1 MMNIAE
7 LFSSQ
12 QLCFVNSYQLSHLKR
27 ELGFESRCRIRST
40 MRNLISSWLKLNINE
55 WLKKWYNCDNM
66 SMHYSIPK
74 WMCVS
79 VFIFYF
85 YYYFFLNFS
94 SSRLGRIDSITF
106 CFWIKKITQ
115 VGGKKGGGVFKWR
128 NRLAY
133 EVLFFF
139 LINLWFE

>member
-1 MMNIAE
+1 MMNIAD

-79 VFIFYF
+79 VFIYLFIFNFY
-85 YYYFFLNFS
+85 

-106 CFWIKKITQ
+106 CFWIKKITH
-115 VGGKKGGGVFKWR
+115 VGEKREVGVFKRR

-133 EVLFFF
+133 EFFF
-139 LINLWFE
+139 FF

>member
-79 VFIFYF
+79 VFIFFLIIIFLKFLFLKIRSNRF
-85 YYYFFLNFS
+85 YNLLLLNKKNNT
-94 SSRLGRIDSITF
+94 SR
-106 CFWIKKITQ
+106 
-115 VGGKKGGGVFKWR
+115 GKKGRGGVFKWR
-128 NRLAY
+128 NRFAY

-139 LINLWFE
+139 K